1 MTKYFTKSAF
11 KMSLECPR
19 KLYYAYDKGVYANQ
33 DLDDDFLKSLAEGGF
48 QVGEFAKLYYG
59 IGAENTIN
67 SLNTEDAVAQTKDL
81 FRHENI
87 NIAEAAFLY
96 DNMLVRVDVIEKKG
110 NVINLIEVKA
120 KSWNPDEDSFLS
132 KKKNTNATNSK
143 IRPYLYDVAFQ
154 KYVVVQAL
162 SKMFPKEHFTVHAF
176 LMMADKTRTATV
188 NGLNQLFKVKT
199 TPEGRSYVETAPEAM
214 EIVASIPLAERVVR
228 PFDVDEICDNIIDG
242 EYDEQRDPEFMVG
255 GCFKEHVKRM
265 ANDYCNHKKSDC
277 IIGSKCFSCQFH
289 KKTTDSDKMLDGYCE
304 CWKEKADFDPS
315 KAKRA
320 LIQDMNGQYIK
331 KDAYIKGLKY
341 FMDELTEDDLKK
353 HSGNPHD
360 GLDHYEKKWLQIGIA
375 TQNKEIL
382 SDFQSDMV
390 GDVYLDIDGI
400 KKEMQTWQFPL
411 HFIDFETSAVALPF
425 YDKMRPYE
433 QVAFQFSHHRV
444 DRNDD
449 GTYTITHAGQ
459 FINTTPG
466 HFPNF
471 DFIRALKA
479 ELDKDQGTIFRYSH
493 HENTILRDIHRQL
506 DVHDAPDKR
515 ELQAFIDSITHYK
528 VGSGKSEVTYA
539 GVRDMVD
546 LAAVV
551 YKYYYHPLMN
561 GGFSIKVVLPSVL
574 NSSDFIKAKYSQPVY
589 GTAEMPSCNLSSP
602 KSWIEYGEDKVVKNP
617 YKLLP
622 TISSYLGIDVNLDD
636 VEIEDGESVANG
648 AAALMAYAKMQ
659 FSEGAMLKAL
669 EQSLL
674 TYCELDTLAMV
685 FIWEYFYKE
694 CNK

>member
-48 QVGEFAKLYYG
+48 QVGEFAKLCYG
-59 IGAENTIN
+59 IGEENTI
-67 SLNTEDAVAQTKDL
+67 STLKTEEAITQTKEL
-81 FRHENI
+81 FRQENI

-120 KSWNPDEDSFLS
+120 KSWNPDKDSFLS

-228 PFDVDEICDNIIDG
+228 PFDVDEISDNIING

-433 QVAFQFSHHRV
+433 QIAFQFSHHRV

-493 HENTILRDIHRQL
+493 HENTILREIHRQL

-539 GVRDMVD
+539 GERNMVD

-574 NSSDFIKAKYSQPVY
+574 NSSDFIKDKYSQPIY
-589 GTAEMPSCNLSSP
+589 GTAEIPSCNLSSP

-622 TISSYLGIDVNLDD
+622 SISSYLGIDVDLDD
-636 VEIEDGESVANG
+636 IEIKDNESVANG

-685 FIWEYFYKE
+685 FIWEYFYNE

>member
-48 QVGEFAKLYYG
+48 QVGEFAKLCYG
-59 IGAENTIN
+59 IGEENTIN
-67 SLNTEDAVAQTKDL
+67 TLKTEEAITQTKEL
-81 FRHENI
+81 FRQDNI

-96 DNMLVRVDVIEKKG
+96 ENMLVRVDVIEKKG

-132 KKKNTNATNSK
+132 KKKNPKATNSD
-143 IRPYLYDVAFQ
+143 IRLYLYDVAFQ

-162 SKMFPKEHFTVHAF
+162 SKMFPEERFTVHAF
-176 LMMADKTRTATV
+176 LMMADKSRTATV

-199 TPEGRSYVETAPEAM
+199 IPKGRSYVATAPNAM
-214 EIVASIPLAERVVR
+214 EIVTSIPQSERVVR
-228 PFDVDEICDNIIDG
+228 PFDVDDICDNIIDG
-242 EYDEQRDPEFMVG
+242 EYDEQQDPEFMVG
-255 GCFKEHVKRM
+255 GCFKEHAKRM

-304 CWKEKADFDPS
+304 CWKEKAGFDPS

-320 LIQDMNGQYIK
+320 LIQDLNGQYIK
-331 KDAYIKGLKY
+331 KDAYIKGLKF

-353 HSGNPHD
+353 QSGKAHD

-375 TQNKEIL
+375 TQNEEIL
-382 SDFQSDMV
+382 NDFQSDMV
-390 GDVYLDIDGI
+390 GDMYLDIEGI
-400 KKEMQTWQFPL
+400 KEEMQTWQFPL

-449 GTYTITHAGQ
+449 GTYMITHAGQ

-493 HENTILRDIHRQL
+493 HENTILREIHRQL
-506 DVHDAPDKR
+506 DVQDAPDKR
-515 ELQAFIDSITHYK
+515 ELQAFIDSITQYK

-539 GVRDMVD
+539 GERNMVD

-574 NSSDFIKAKYSQPVY
+574 NSSDFIKDKYSQPIY

-622 TISSYLGIDVNLDD
+622 SISSYLGIDVDLDD
-636 VEIEDGESVANG
+636 IEIEDNESVANG

-659 FSEGAMLKAL
+659 FSEGEMLKAL

>member
-48 QVGEFAKLYYG
+48 QVGEFAKLCYG
-59 IGAENTIN
+59 IGEENTIN
-67 SLNTEDAVAQTKDL
+67 TLKTEEAITQTKEL
-81 FRHENI
+81 FRQDNI

-96 DNMLVRVDVIEKKG
+96 ENMLVRVDVIEKKG

-132 KKKNTNATNSK
+132 KKKNTKATNSD
-143 IRPYLYDVAFQ
+143 ICPYLYDVAFQ

-162 SKMFPKEHFTVHAF
+162 SKMFPEERFTVHAF
-176 LMMADKTRTATV
+176 LMMADKSRTATV

-199 TPEGRSYVETAPEAM
+199 TPKERSYVATAPNAM
-214 EIVASIPLAERVVR
+214 EIVTSIPQSERVVR
-228 PFDVDEICDNIIDG
+228 PFDVDDICDNIIDG

-265 ANDYCNHKKSDC
+265 ANDYCSHKKSDC

-304 CWKEKADFDPS
+304 CWKEKAGFDPS

-320 LIQDMNGQYIK
+320 LIQDLNGQYIK
-331 KDAYIKGLKY
+331 KDAYIKGLKF

-353 HSGNPHD
+353 QSGKAHD

-375 TQNKEIL
+375 TQNEEIL
-382 SDFQSDMV
+382 NDFQSDMV
-390 GDVYLDIDGI
+390 GDVYLDIEGI

-449 GTYTITHAGQ
+449 GTYMITHAGQ

-493 HENTILRDIHRQL
+493 HENTILREIHRQL
-506 DVHDAPDKR
+506 DVQDAPDKR
-515 ELQAFIDSITHYK
+515 ELQAFIDSITQYK

-539 GVRDMVD
+539 GERNMVD

-574 NSSDFIKAKYSQPVY
+574 NSSDFIKDKYSQPIY

-617 YKLLP
+617 YKLLSS
-622 TISSYLGIDVNLDD
+622 ISSYLGIDVDLDD
-636 VEIEDGESVANG
+636 IEIEDSESVANG

-659 FSEGAMLKAL
+659 FSEGEMLKAL

>member
-48 QVGEFAKLYYG
+48 QVGEFAKLCYG
-59 IGAENTIN
+59 IGEENTI
-67 SLNTEDAVAQTKDL
+67 STLKTEEAITQTKEL
-81 FRHENI
+81 FRHDNI
-87 NIAEAAFLY
+87 NMAEAAFLY
-96 DNMLVRVDVIEKKG
+96 ENMLVRVDVIEKKG

-132 KKKNTNATNSK
+132 KKKNTNATNSD

-154 KYVVVQAL
+154 KYVVVRAL
-162 SKMFPKEHFTVHAF
+162 KEMFPHEQFTVYAY
-176 LMMADKTRTATV
+176 LMMADKSRTATV

-199 TPEGRSYVETAPEAM
+199 TPEERSYIETAPNAM
-214 EIVASIPLAERVVR
+214 EIVTSIPLSERVVR
-228 PFDVDEICDNIIDG
+228 PFDVDDICDNIIDG

-277 IIGSKCFSCQFH
+277 IIGSKCFSCQFY

-304 CWKEKADFDPS
+304 CWKEKAGFDPS

-320 LIQDMNGQYIK
+320 LIQDLNGQYIK
-331 KDAYIKGLKY
+331 KDAYIKGLKF

-353 HSGNPHD
+353 QSGKTHD

-375 TQNKEIL
+375 TQNEEIL
-382 SDFQSDMV
+382 NDFQSDMV
-390 GDVYLDIDGI
+390 GDVYLNIEGI

-479 ELDKDQGTIFRYSH
+479 ELDKDQGTIFRYSS
-493 HENTILRDIHRQL
+493 HENTILREIHRQL
-506 DVHDAPDKR
+506 DVQDAPDKR
-515 ELQAFIDSITHYK
+515 ELQAFIDSITQYK
-528 VGSGKSEVTYA
+528 VGTGKEEKIYA
-539 GVRDMVD
+539 GERNMVD

-574 NSSDFIKAKYSQPVY
+574 NSSDFIKDKYSQPIY

-617 YKLLP
+617 YKLLSS
-622 TISSYLGIDVNLDD
+622 ISSYLGIDVDLDD
-636 VEIEDGESVANG
+636 IEIEDSESVANG

>member
-1 MTKYFTKSAF
+1 MTKAIIDNANTR
-11 KMSLECPR
+11 M
-19 KLYYAYDKGVYANQ
+19 DKAIDALNSELKTVRTGRANPTI
-33 DLDDDFLKSLAEGGF
+33 LDRVAVDYWGEMTPIN
-48 QVGEFAKLYYG
+48 QVA
-59 IGAENTIN
+59 
-67 SLNTEDAVAQTKDL
+67 
-81 FRHENI
+81 NI
-87 NIAEAAFLY
+87 
-96 DNMLVRVDVIEKKG
+96 
-110 NVINLIEVKA
+110 
-120 KSWNPDEDSFLS
+120 S
-132 KKKNTNATNSK
+132 
-143 IRPYLYDVAFQ
+143 
-154 KYVVVQAL
+154 VQ
-162 SKMFPKEHFTVHAF
+162 
-176 LMMADKTRTATV
+176 
-188 NGLNQLFKVKT
+188 
-199 TPEGRSYVETAPEAM
+199 EGRSLVIKPYDRSTLKSIERAILEADLGFNPQNDGQIIR
-214 EIVASIPLAERVVR
+214 IVIPPLTQDRRKELSKQVSKIGEQSKVAIR
-228 PFDVDEICDNIIDG
+228 NIR
-242 EYDEQRDPEFMVG
+242 RD
-255 GCFKEHVKRM
+255 
-265 ANDYCNHKKSDC
+265 ANDTFKK
-277 IIGSKCFSCQFH
+277 
-289 KKTTDSDKMLDGYCE
+289 MN
-304 CWKEKADFDPS
+304 KA
-315 KAKRA
+315 
-320 LIQDMNGQYIK
+320 N
-331 KDAYIKGLKY
+331 
-341 FMDELTEDDLKK
+341 ELTEDDLKK

-466 HFPNF
+466 LFPNF

-493 HENTILRDIHRQL
+493 HENTILREIHRQL

-574 NSSDFIKAKYSQPVY
+574 NSSDFIKAKYSQPIY
-589 GTAEMPSCNLSSP
+589 GTPEMPSSNLSSP
-602 KSWIEYGEDKVVKNP
+602 KSWIEYGE
-617 YKLLP
+617 
-622 TISSYLGIDVNLDD
+622 
-636 VEIEDGESVANG
+636 E
-648 AAALMAYAKMQ
+648 
-659 FSEGAMLKAL
+659 
-669 EQSLL
+669 
-674 TYCELDTLAMV
+674 
-685 FIWEYFYKE
+685 
-694 CNK
+694 